1 MTTGVRRRLGV
12 EERRQQLIGVAL
24 ELFSR
29 RSPDEVS
36 IDEIASAAGISRP
49 LVYHYFPGKLSLY
62 EAALKRASDD
72 LAARFV
78 EPHEGPLGARLL
90 RVMRRFFDFVD
101 EHGPGFSALMR
112 GGPAVGSSTTNAL
125 IDSVRQAAYVQI
137 LSHLG
142 VTDPPARLELVVRS
156 WISLAESTALIWL
169 DGRRIPRAEL
179 EVQLVHDFAALT
191 AVSAA
196 HDAEMAALLR
206 ASPRWPRT
214 AASDG
219 GRRARCPRWPA
230 GPAHGGPY
238 DGLDLLR
245 LGGHGQIGV
254 AARFQFRHRSPGRGR
269 GGGEVHD
276 GQRGH
281 GGRARTRRHSSKPLM
296 SGRPTSTRATSGRV
310 PSRSRTSS
318 STSASPPLA
327 TGTTWWPARASTA
340 PMAYRLAATSSTTST
355 VVPEVCCVP
364 LPYISTAPRAYVGG
378 QTAGRGLRHPT

>member
-1 MTTGVRRRLGV
+1 MGV

-24 ELFSR
+24 DLFSR

-62 EAALKRASDD
+62 EAALRRASDD

-90 RVMRRFFDFVD
+90 RVMGRYFDFVD

-125 IDSVRQAAYVQI
+125 VDSVRQAAYVQI

-179 EVQLVHDFAALT
+179 EIQLVHDFAALT

-196 HDAEMAALLR
+196 YDEEMGALLR
-206 ASPRWPRT
+206 RVIEDEPA
-214 AASDG
+214 DG
-219 GRRARCPRWPA
+219 PFGDLVGRLITLA
-230 GPAHGGPY
+230 G
-238 DGLDLLR
+238 
-245 LGGHGQIGV
+245 
-254 AARFQFRHRSPGRGR
+254 
-269 GGGEVHD
+269 
-276 GQRGH
+276 
-281 GGRARTRRHSSKPLM
+281 
-296 SGRPTSTRATSGRV
+296 
-310 PSRSRTSS
+310 
-318 STSASPPLA
+318 
-327 TGTTWWPARASTA
+327 
-340 PMAYRLAATSSTTST
+340 
-355 VVPEVCCVP
+355 
-364 LPYISTAPRAYVGG
+364 
-378 QTAGRGLRHPT
+378 

>member
-1 MTTGVRRRLGV
+1 MSTGVRRRMGV

-62 EAALKRASDD
+62 EAALQRAAAD
-72 LAARFV
+72 LAGRFA

-125 IDSVRQAAYVQI
+125 IDAVRQAAYDQI

-142 VTDPPARLELVVRS
+142 VEEPPARLELVVRS

-179 EVQLVHDFAALT
+179 ETQLVHDFAALA

-196 HDAEMAALLR
+196 YDEEMATLMRQALKDE
-206 ASPRWPRT
+206 P
-214 AASDG
+214 SDG
-219 GRRARCPRWPA
+219 PFSDLVAR
-230 GPAHGGPY
+230 
-238 DGLDLLR
+238 LISL
-245 LGGHGQIGV
+245 
-254 AARFQFRHRSPGRGR
+254 
-269 GGGEVHD
+269 
-276 GQRGH
+276 
-281 GGRARTRRHSSKPLM
+281 
-296 SGRPTSTRATSGRV
+296 
-310 PSRSRTSS
+310 
-318 STSASPPLA
+318 AS
-327 TGTTWWPARASTA
+327 
-340 PMAYRLAATSSTTST
+340 
-355 VVPEVCCVP
+355 
-364 LPYISTAPRAYVGG
+364 
-378 QTAGRGLRHPT
+378 